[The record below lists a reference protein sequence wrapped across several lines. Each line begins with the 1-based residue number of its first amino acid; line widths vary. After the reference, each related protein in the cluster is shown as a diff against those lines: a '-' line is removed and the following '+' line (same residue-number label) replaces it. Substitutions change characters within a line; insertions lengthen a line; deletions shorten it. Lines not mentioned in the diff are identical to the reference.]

1 MMIKKD
7 EDALICDFAE
17 TYNIYDYKSLPLKMV
32 GSLALGLRDN
42 SRIKMAMTG
51 SQASSEVM
59 LMAAMVDRLSLLVWM
74 KTKDAEKGKNK
85 PKSIL
90 ENLTKSEN
98 IENTNIAYTSGE
110 DFIRA
115 REELLNTSQ
124 EVN

>member
-90 ENLTKSEN
+90 ESMTSE
-98 IENTNIAYTSGE
+98 EKNT
-110 DFIRA
+110 
-115 REELLNTSQ
+115 
-124 EVN
+124 

>member
-90 ENLTKSEN
+90 ESITDEEKITEN
-98 IENTNIAYTSGE
+98 VAYTSGE
-110 DFIRA
+110 DFIKE
-115 REELLNTSQ
+115 RERLLNTSQ

>member
-32 GSLALGLRDN
+32 GSLALGLRDS

-90 ENLTKSEN
+90 ESITDEEKITEN
-98 IENTNIAYTSGE
+98 VAYTSGE
-110 DFIRA
+110 DFIKE
-115 REELLNTSQ
+115 RERLLNTSQ

>member
-32 GSLALGLRDN
+32 GSLALGLRDS

-90 ENLTKSEN
+90 ESMTSEEK
-98 IENTNIAYTSGE
+98 ITENVAYTSGE
-110 DFIRA
+110 DFIKE
-115 REELLNTSQ
+115 RERLLNTSQ

>member
-90 ENLTKSEN
+90 ESMTSEEK
-98 IENTNIAYTSGE
+98 ITENVAYTSGE
-110 DFIRA
+110 DFIKE
-115 REELLNTSQ
+115 RERLLNTSQ

>member
-59 LMAAMVDRLSLLVWM
+59 LLAAMVDRLSLLVWM